1 MILRCGVDLVEIERF
16 QMQPRLR
23 ERFLARIF
31 TPAEIELCAD
41 KDQTFAGRFAVKEA
55 VAKALG
61 SGIGEISWQE
71 IEVLADDQ
79 RAPLLV
85 LHGKAAERAQ
95 ALGLTQWSVSI
106 SHQSTLA
113 VGMAVALGEDP
124 AA

>member
-31 TPAEIELCAD
+31 TPEEIELCND

-71 IEVLADDQ
+71 IEVLADEQ
-79 RAPLLV
+79 HAPQLV

-106 SHQSTLA
+106 SHQSSLA
-113 VGMAVALGEDP
+113 VGMAVALGEEPP
-124 AA
+124 A

>member
-31 TPAEIELCAD
+31 TPAEIELCHD

-71 IEVLADDQ
+71 IEVLADEQ
-79 RAPLLV
+79 NAPQLV
-85 LHGKAAERAQ
+85 LHGKAAERAR

-106 SHQSTLA
+106 SHQTILA
-113 VGMAVALGEDP
+113 VGMAVAMGEDP
-124 AA
+124 PA

>member
-23 ERFLARIF
+23 ERFLTRIF
-31 TPAEIELCAD
+31 TPAEIALCND

-71 IEVLADDQ
+71 IEVLADEQ
-79 RAPLLV
+79 HAPQLV
-85 LHGKAAERAQ
+85 LHGKAAQRAQ

-113 VGMAVALGEDP
+113 VGMVVALGEEP